1 MTKLEFLKNIAA
13 SQRGNRKAF
22 QALYE
27 EYFGRLSKTAFMMVR
42 NADAAH
48 DIATDVIIKLLDLKS
63 DVFRIENH
71 ITYMVTM
78 VKNRAK
84 DYLVKRSYE
93 VGVAEI
99 CNSDDTKFPNM
110 LWLEDVFRT
119 LTEEEREIFLWHYI
133 WFGKSKKIK
142 GPAKIK
148 EYIEEVDQSR
158 ICGNYNSIIV
168 VYS

>member
-1 MTKLEFLKNIAA
+1 MTRLEFLKNIAA

-71 ITYMVTM
+71 IT
-78 VKNRAK
+78 
-84 DYLVKRSYE
+84 
-93 VGVAEI
+93 
-99 CNSDDTKFPNM
+99 
-110 LWLEDVFRT
+110 
-119 LTEEEREIFLWHYI
+119 
-133 WFGKSKKIK
+133 
-142 GPAKIK
+142 
-148 EYIEEVDQSR
+148 
-158 ICGNYNSIIV
+158 
-168 VYS
+168 

>member
-1 MTKLEFLKNIAA
+1 MTRLEFLKNIAA

-48 DIATDVIIKLLDLKS
+48 DIATDVIIKLLDFKS

-84 DYLVKRSYE
+84 DYLAKRSYE
-93 VGVAEI
+93 VSVAEI
-99 CNSDDTKFPNM
+99 CN
-110 LWLEDVFRT
+110 FRT

-133 WFGKSKKIK
+133 WNLPLRKVAAQLNITYGLAKARKSKVLKKLKNI
-142 GPAKIK
+142 
-148 EYIEEVDQSR
+148 
-158 ICGNYNSIIV
+158 
-168 VYS
+168 

>member
-1 MTKLEFLKNIAA
+1 MTRLEFLKNIAA

-48 DIATDVIIKLLDLKS
+48 DIATDVIIKLLDFKS

-110 LWLEDVFRT
+110 LWLEDIFRT

-133 WFGKSKKIK
+133 WNLPLRKVAAQLNITYGLAKARKSKVLQKLKNI
-142 GPAKIK
+142 
-148 EYIEEVDQSR
+148 
-158 ICGNYNSIIV
+158 
-168 VYS
+168 